1 VSDKALSPLRR
12 RMVEDRTIK
21 EYTKHQQGQDS
32 NDEPDAIGDA
42 VMFLTSSSET
52 VSLDSVE
59 VFKVLKD
66 RFVPCRSKIVVRL
79 VTRKLSNVLFLPHV
93 TP

>member
-1 VSDKALSPLRR
+1 
-12 RMVEDRTIK
+12 
-21 EYTKHQQGQDS
+21 
-32 NDEPDAIGDA
+32 
-42 VMFLTSSSET
+42 MFLTSSSET

-59 VFKVLKD
+59 VFDVLKD